1 MAFKVEYAILSSY
14 DSIHS
19 FICYNKGQEGIEMTS
34 WKGIKIQQ
42 SLKVL
47 LALVILLGGI
57 LLPANSSWALSYS
70 YLTFPQGK
78 SGIARPDIGVNLEL
92 SESISP
98 ASYELYLNNKLV
110 EPISNR
116 NNSSFTYQPK
126 TDLAPGNYNAK
137 LVITFSGYQTK
148 SIDWS
153 FSILEGAGTLSTSSS
168 QEQRIGLQAIND
180 YRILLGLPPVVFNNT
195 LNTAAQK
202 HANYLAVNRIDPVNT
217 SVSLHDEHSSK
228 AAYIGSTLVERMN
241 YVGYGKG
248 AAEDVAYKNSS
259 LVEAIDSLFEAPYHR
274 GPFLNPDMIE
284 VGVAREGNYH
294 VIQFGFKEPSGT
306 QLTISPSDG
315 DVFVPTS
322 FDGNEIPDPIRMHKQ
337 TSYPVGYP
345 LMATVTGPNITKVSI
360 QAASLKDE
368 SGKNVELLQN
378 QAANDDHL
386 DNEVI
391 LLPAKP
397 LSADTIYQASVK
409 LQGVYGDGRIQTF
422 ERAWKFRT
430 EPTPG
435 IGATKL
441 HSDAKGY
448 MLQVSNLGLKRK
460 HSVSFGLD
468 NQYYLVDQVQ
478 FPMMRKP
485 HIVDGTSFLYIRDLA
500 AALGATVTWDDSR
513 KAAIYTKKDK
523 TVTFFTKRNVY
534 AINGIEY
541 TTVSPALLV
550 NETTMIPVRLL
561 SNSLEAKVDY
571 VDRTRTV
578 VLTY

>member
-1 MAFKVEYAILSSY
+1 
-14 DSIHS
+14 
-19 FICYNKGQEGIEMTS
+19 MTS

-78 SGIARPDIGVNLEL
+78 SGIARPDIGVKLEL
-92 SESISP
+92 SEPISQ

-110 EPISNR
+110 ETVSNG

-126 TDLAPGNYNAK
+126 TDLAPGSYNAK
-137 LVITFSGYQTK
+137 LVITFQGYQTK

-180 YRILLGLPPVVFNNT
+180 YRMLLGLPPVVFNNA

-217 SVSLHDEHSSK
+217 SVSLHDEHPSK

-241 YVGYGKG
+241 YVGYGKS

-259 LVEAIDSLFEAPYHR
+259 LVEAIDSLFDAPYHR

-322 FDGNEIPDPIRMHKQ
+322 FDGHETPDPIRMHKQ

-345 LMATVTGPNITKVSI
+345 LMATVTGPGLTKVSI

-368 SGKNVELLQN
+368 SGKNIELLHN
-378 QAANDDHL
+378 QEANDDHL

-397 LSADTIYQASVK
+397 LSADTVYQASLK
-409 LQGVYGDGRIQTF
+409 LTGVYRDGRLQTF
-422 ERAWKFRT
+422 EREWKFRT

-448 MLQVSNLGLKRK
+448 MLQISSLGLKRE

-468 NQYYLVDQVQ
+468 NQYYLVDQVR

-500 AALGATVTWDDSR
+500 AALGATVSWDDSR

-534 AINGIEY
+534 AINGIES

-561 SNSLEAKVDY
+561 SNTLGAKVDY